1 MKNGNKTCRR
11 FFGGMLGAQERWLN
25 RMAAGGWR
33 LVRCGQAS
41 YEFEP
46 AEPGAVQYAVEY
58 VAHKSPQGVQDYK
71 AFLEEMGCCVFYK
84 NINWHYSVG
93 KVKLRPWAEKGG
105 RVAARRTTLDKE
117 LLIVEKRNDGKPFVL
132 HTTLEDRADLYRE
145 IAKPWLFFF
154 GIFAGVGLLARMPLL
169 AAVGLL
175 ALAPALFYGLEA
187 ARLGRAAKTCEES
200 WEALR
205 EQEAKGRW
213 LRAAVCAALCL
224 ALAVGAVLLLPGSGA
239 RSFSGS
245 RLGWAEQTARDSWSA
260 RYRYFNGRCARKLAV
275 GPEAGL
281 LHVEVTTEAGA
292 LALTVEDAQGNVI
305 WAEQALPTG
314 SFDLVVAGPVTVRL
328 QGEGHSGS
336 FRLEW

>member
-1 MKNGNKTCRR
+1 MKNGKRTCRR
-11 FFGGMLGAQERWLN
+11 FFGGMLSAQERWLN
-25 RMAAGGWR
+25 RMAAEGWR

-46 AEPGAVQYAVEY
+46 SEPSAVQYAVEY

-71 AFLEEMGCCVFYK
+71 AFLEEMGCRVFYK

-105 RVAARRTTLDKE
+105 RIAARRTTLDKE
-117 LLIVEKRNDGKPFVL
+117 LLIVEKRSNGKPFAL

-154 GIFAGVGLLARMPLL
+154 GIFAGVGLLERMPAL
-169 AAVGLL
+169 AVIGLL

-187 ARLGRAAKTCEES
+187 ARLSWAAKTCEES

-213 LRAAVCAALCL
+213 LRAAVFGAGRWGSVFAAEWDALLFRQPHRLGGAGGPDQLGGPLRLFRRPLRQKAPAGVGRPAPCGDRHRGGDAGPGPGGRAGEY
-224 ALAVGAVLLLPGSGA
+224 ALAG
-239 RSFSGS
+239 
-245 RLGWAEQTARDSWSA
+245 
-260 RYRYFNGRCARKLAV
+260 
-275 GPEAGL
+275 
-281 LHVEVTTEAGA
+281 
-292 LALTVEDAQGNVI
+292 
-305 WAEQALPTG
+305 
-314 SFDLVVAGPVTVRL
+314 AGPAYRQL
-328 QGEGHSGS
+328 
-336 FRLEW
+336 

>member
-1 MKNGNKTCRR
+1 MKNGKRTCRR
-11 FFGGMLGAQERWLN
+11 FFGGMLSAQERWLN
-25 RMAAGGWR
+25 RMAAEGWR

-46 AEPGAVQYAVEY
+46 SEPGAVQYAVEY

-71 AFLEEMGCCVFYK
+71 AFLEEMGCRVFYK

-105 RVAARRTTLDKE
+105 RIAARRTTLDKE
-117 LLIVEKRNDGKPFVL
+117 LLIVEKRSNGKPFAL

-145 IAKPWLFFF
+145 IVKPWLFFF
-154 GIFAGVGLLARMPLL
+154 GIFAGVGLLERMPAL
-169 AAVGLL
+169 AAIGLL

-187 ARLGRAAKTCEES
+187 ARLSWAAKTCEES

-213 LRAAVCAALCL
+213 LRATACATLCL
-224 ALAVGAVLLLPGSGA
+224 ALAAGAVCLLPSGT
-239 RSFSGS
+239 RSFLGS
-245 RLGWAEQTARDSWSA
+245 RTGWAEQAGRTSWEA
-260 RYRYFNGRCARKLAV
+260 RYAYFDGRCAKKLPLGSDA
-275 GPEAGL
+275 L
-281 LHVEVTTEAGA
+281 LHVEIVTEAGTLD
-292 LALTVEDAQGNVI
+292 LALEDAQGNTL
-305 WAEQALPTG
+305 WQGQALPTG
-314 SFDLVVAGPVTVRL
+314 SFDVAVNGPVTARL
-328 QGEGHSGS
+328 QADGHTGS